1 MTQDIQVY
9 TSSGN
14 VFEDLGFE
22 NADEMLAKA
31 ELIRQITL
39 IIQQRKLTEQEVS
52 QLFEIEPFQVI
63 ELVQGKL
70 LKFSTDSLMRF
81 LKILGMDVEIILK
94 NTSSIPGKVTV
105 VNTESSFIVS

>member
-14 VFEDLGFE
+14 VFEDLGFV

-39 IIQQRKLTEQEVS
+39 IIQQRQLTDQEVA
-52 QLFEIEPFQVI
+52 QLFEIKAFQVT

-70 LKFSTDSLMRF
+70 LKFSTDSLIRF
-81 LKILGMDVEIILK
+81 LKILGMDIEIIVK
-94 NTSSIPGKVTV
+94 NTSSTPGKVTV
-105 VNTESSFIVS
+105 VNTESSFIIS

>member
-14 VFEDLGFE
+14 VFEDLGFA

-31 ELIRQITL
+31 ELVRQITL
-39 IIQQRKLTEQEVS
+39 TIQQRQLTDQEVA
-52 QLFEIEPFQVI
+52 QLFEIEPFQVT

-70 LKFSTDSLMRF
+70 LKFSTDSLIKF
-81 LKILGMDVEIILK
+81 LKILGMDK
-94 NTSSIPGKVTV
+94 
-105 VNTESSFIVS
+105 